1 MSKNLSVKRTL
12 FTGTLLLTAAGIL
25 SRFIGFFYKIF
36 LSRTIGAEGLGI
48 YQLIFPVMA
57 LCFSL
62 TSAGIQ
68 TSVSRFVSSEIGKQN
83 PAGARFY
90 LLIGLILSVCLSVF
104 TGLFMWNHSEF
115 IAGSFLQEMR
125 CAPLIK
131 ILSFCY
137 VPCSI
142 HSCINGYYYGLKKA
156 LVPSL
161 SQLAEQS
168 ARVGGVYLIYLVAQS
183 NGRSIAISDAVWGLV
198 LGEFA
203 GMLVSLSFIGFGAC
217 KGNIRKTTWSL
228 LTMSFPLT
236 LNRLTLNLFTTIE
249 NLLIPYQLK
258 LFGYS
263 PSDAL
268 SIYGILTGM
277 AFAIIMFPTV
287 LTNSISVLLLPV
299 VSEAQAKHNDRLIRE
314 AIIKTT
320 ESCLLLGL
328 LCTIGLLVLG
338 DFIGNFIFKN
348 ALSATFIVTMSWIC
362 PFLYLGSTLNSIF
375 HGLGKPGITLF
386 LNLFSCL
393 IRILFIVFLI
403 PAIGIKGYLTG
414 LLISQIALCA
424 LALLWLYR
432 LMKKGSSG

>member
-104 TGLFMWNHSEF
+104 TGLFMWNNSEF

-183 NGRSIAISDAVWGLV
+183 NGRSIAISDAVWGL
-198 LGEFA
+198 
-203 GMLVSLSFIGFGAC
+203 
-217 KGNIRKTTWSL
+217 
-228 LTMSFPLT
+228 
-236 LNRLTLNLFTTIE
+236 
-249 NLLIPYQLK
+249 Y
-258 LFGYS
+258 
-263 PSDAL
+263 
-268 SIYGILTGM
+268 
-277 AFAIIMFPTV
+277 
-287 LTNSISVLLLPV
+287 
-299 VSEAQAKHNDRLIRE
+299 
-314 AIIKTT
+314 
-320 ESCLLLGL
+320 
-328 LCTIGLLVLG
+328 
-338 DFIGNFIFKN
+338 
-348 ALSATFIVTMSWIC
+348 
-362 PFLYLGSTLNSIF
+362 
-375 HGLGKPGITLF
+375 
-386 LNLFSCL
+386 
-393 IRILFIVFLI
+393 
-403 PAIGIKGYLTG
+403 
-414 LLISQIALCA
+414 
-424 LALLWLYR
+424 
-432 LMKKGSSG
+432 

>member
-104 TGLFMWNHSEF
+104 TGLFMWNNSEF

-217 KGNIRKTTWSL
+217 KGNIKKCLRHS
-228 LTMSFPLT
+228 
-236 LNRLTLNLFTTIE
+236 
-249 NLLIPYQLK
+249 QL
-258 LFGYS
+258 
-263 PSDAL
+263 P
-268 SIYGILTGM
+268 
-277 AFAIIMFPTV
+277 
-287 LTNSISVLLLPV
+287 
-299 VSEAQAKHNDRLIRE
+299 
-314 AIIKTT
+314 
-320 ESCLLLGL
+320 
-328 LCTIGLLVLG
+328 
-338 DFIGNFIFKN
+338 
-348 ALSATFIVTMSWIC
+348 
-362 PFLYLGSTLNSIF
+362 
-375 HGLGKPGITLF
+375 
-386 LNLFSCL
+386 
-393 IRILFIVFLI
+393 
-403 PAIGIKGYLTG
+403 
-414 LLISQIALCA
+414 
-424 LALLWLYR
+424 
-432 LMKKGSSG
+432 